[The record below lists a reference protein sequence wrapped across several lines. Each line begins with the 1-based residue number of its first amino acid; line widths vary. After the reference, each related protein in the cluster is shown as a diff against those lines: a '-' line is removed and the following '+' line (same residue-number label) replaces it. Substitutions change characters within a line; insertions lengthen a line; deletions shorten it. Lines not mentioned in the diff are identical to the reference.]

1 MKKETEI
8 TIKSGKGGNGCI
20 SFRKEKFVPKGGP
33 DGGDGGKGGN
43 VIFISEESIIDLSE
57 YYNNQIFISGN
68 GGDGGKRNK
77 NGKNGD
83 DLVLRV
89 PFYTDIIMNNFKKMI
104 GKDEKVVLLN
114 GGDGGKGNKSFK
126 SSTNQEPLL
135 AEAGELGKEAKLT
148 LKMKRLP
155 GVGIVGIT
163 NSGKSS
169 LLNKLTNAGTKIASY
184 PYTTHDV
191 VLGVIE
197 TEMDRVKILEIP
209 DFVTL
214 NKLEKFK
221 EYVETLNVI
230 IITIDAS
237 DRPEEKLL
245 LIKTKLKGL
254 LKKETDILLCLTK
267 TDKSPQNEIPKIIAK
282 FSKHNELFIFNSED
296 EIKMVKRIIDL
307 TKVAQYNN
315 ADNAELDEINH
326 IPKIIREK
334 IRYSFDK
341 RNKVVNITD
350 PWLIRVAQGSN
361 LSKPEAQLQFHN
373 ILNRLGYLKKLEKD
387 QLFKGVI
394 VKLGEIEM
402 EFT

>member
-33 DGGDGGKGGN
+33 NGGDGGKGGN

-57 YYNNQIFISGN
+57 YINNQRFISGN
-68 GGDGGKRNK
+68 GGDGGKGNK
-77 NGKNGD
+77 NGKNGE
-83 DLVLRV
+83 DLILKV
-89 PFYTDIIMNNFKKMI
+89 PFYTDIIMDNYKKMI
-104 GKDEKVVLLN
+104 GKYEKVVLLN
-114 GGDGGKGNKSFK
+114 GGDGGKGNRRFK

-135 AEAGELGKEAKLT
+135 AEAGEPGKEAKVT
-148 LKMKRLP
+148 LKMERLP

-191 VLGVIE
+191 IIGVIE
-197 TEMDRVKILEIP
+197 TEIDRVKILEIP

-221 EYVETLNVI
+221 EYVESLNVI
-230 IITIDAS
+230 IITIDAN

-254 LKKETDILLCLTK
+254 LKKDIKILLCLTK
-267 TDKSPQNEIPKIIAK
+267 TEKSPQNNISKMIAK

-296 EIKMVKRIIDL
+296 EINLKKRIIDL
-307 TKVAQYNN
+307 TKVTQYNN
-315 ADNAELDEINH
+315 VNNAAPEEINH
-326 IPKIIREK
+326 IPKIIQEK

-373 ILNRLGYLKKLEKD
+373 ILNRLGYLKKLEQD

-394 VKLGEIEM
+394 VKIGEIEM

>member
-135 AEAGELGKEAKLT
+135 AEAGEMVK
-148 LKMKRLP
+148 KMKDMP
-155 GVGIVGIT
+155 GMENIQ
-163 NSGKSS
+163 SM
-169 LLNKLTNAGTKIASY
+169 
-184 PYTTHDV
+184 
-191 VLGVIE
+191 LG
-197 TEMDRVKILEIP
+197 
-209 DFVTL
+209 
-214 NKLEKFK
+214 N
-221 EYVETLNVI
+221 
-230 IITIDAS
+230 
-237 DRPEEKLL
+237 
-245 LIKTKLKGL
+245 
-254 LKKETDILLCLTK
+254 
-267 TDKSPQNEIPKIIAK
+267 
-282 FSKHNELFIFNSED
+282 
-296 EIKMVKRIIDL
+296 
-307 TKVAQYNN
+307 
-315 ADNAELDEINH
+315 
-326 IPKIIREK
+326 
-334 IRYSFDK
+334 
-341 RNKVVNITD
+341 
-350 PWLIRVAQGSN
+350 
-361 LSKPEAQLQFHN
+361 
-373 ILNRLGYLKKLEKD
+373 
-387 QLFKGVI
+387 
-394 VKLGEIEM
+394 
-402 EFT
+402 